1 MKNADVFKMVWAS
14 WRLNKNKARLSIAV
28 VAFIVFVVLMIVTLG
43 FGLAEATLGRL
54 AQQGVL
60 NSIDVSS
67 PNPDSAPLT
76 DTVVE
81 RLKLIENVAYVAPS
95 VDYASIAK
103 FGTATTDA
111 NVTAAT
117 GEFFANELPVML
129 AGTSAFSS
137 GEASEVVVSSALVK
151 ALGYSEPGEAVGQTI
166 DFSISV
172 PDYNQL
178 GGDRIAVPELLFNN
192 IEKQVEVVGVTNETQ
207 YSLAFIPL
215 DILGLQD
222 KYYSVIRLVTKNQ
235 SDVARVRLSV
245 EELGYQAVTYGD
257 TFSDAQTIFNLARIA
272 FIVMGAIALLILS
285 IVAAETMTISLLE
298 NASQVAVMKRLG
310 MDDKQVHRLYVAE
323 ALSFV
328 VLGSAIGVIATF
340 AVGWLIN
347 GVVYMLARDQGAEGI
362 LLFHMPLYLA
372 PLVLTTTAVIGL
384 VAGLFPARRAVR
396 MRAVTK

>member
-1 MKNADVFKMVWAS
+1 M
-14 WRLNKNKARLSIAV
+14 
-28 VAFIVFVVLMIVTLG
+28 
-43 FGLAEATLGRL
+43 
-54 AQQGVL
+54 
-60 NSIDVSS
+60 
-67 PNPDSAPLT
+67 
-76 DTVVE
+76 
-81 RLKLIENVAYVAPS
+81 
-95 VDYASIAK
+95 
-103 FGTATTDA
+103 
-111 NVTAAT
+111 
-117 GEFFANELPVML
+117 
-129 AGTSAFSS
+129 
-137 GEASEVVVSSALVK
+137 
-151 ALGYSEPGEAVGQTI
+151 
-166 DFSISV
+166 
-172 PDYNQL
+172 
-178 GGDRIAVPELLFNN
+178 
-192 IEKQVEVVGVTNETQ
+192 
-207 YSLAFIPL
+207 
-215 DILGLQD
+215 QD